1 MSDLRVRVASDVR
14 NPIVVSASQYRG
26 LTRLDI
32 RHNFTDEGGELRP
45 TKKGVSIPIADAQA
59 LVMALETAV
68 APADNTK
75 TVAEV
80 DADVREPL
88 FVSVEP
94 YKGKM
99 RLDVRHYF
107 GDRGELRPGIKGVNV
122 PWQDR
127 DALLAAVREVIGELV
142 AA

>member
-1 MSDLRVRVASDVR
+1 MSELCVRVASDVR
-14 NPIVVSASQYRG
+14 NPIVVSVSQYRG

-45 TKKGVSIPIADAQA
+45 TKKGISVPIADVQA
-59 LVMALETAV
+59 LVTALETAV

-75 TVAEV
+75 TIAEV
-80 DADVREPL
+80 DVDVREPL

-94 YKGKM
+94 YKGKL
-99 RLDVRHYF
+99 RLDVRHYYD
-107 GDRGELRPGIKGVNV
+107 DRGELRPGKKGINM

-127 DALLAAVREVIGELV
+127 DALLAAVREVIGEPV
-142 AA
+142 TA